1 MMSSVK
7 LVVCTSL
14 TFNPEDLTFE
24 RQYEM
29 KVMSV

>member
-7 LVVCTSL
+7 LVVYISL
-14 TFNPEDLTFE
+14 TFNLKDLTFE

-29 KVMSV
+29 KVMSA